1 MDTRLF
7 FLSFFGFGLSKWA
20 PGTMGTIGA
29 IPAGLAILYFLSP
42 ATLFLAA
49 LLLTVISI
57 REINKFE
64 ANGGEHDDSRIVL
77 DEVAGTWIALS
88 MTAAIPL
95 FIQIAT
101 VFVFFRF
108 LDIKKPSII
117 GLAERKLKGGTGVMV
132 DDLLAGLFAGVMSWG
147 AYKALLFFG
156 AV

>member
-1 MDTRLF
+1 
-7 FLSFFGFGLSKWA
+7 
-20 PGTMGTIGA
+20 MGTIGA

-95 FIQIAT
+95 FIQIVT